1 MGQFIAAVSK
11 MQCLDSLNKFVLNA
25 CHSECHSYC
34 CDCEIETDKVDIPE
48 SHENVE
54 IKLDGV
60 FDYHK
65 NN

>member
-1 MGQFIAAVSK
+1 

-54 IKLDGV
+54 VKFDGV